1 MERNPRGNHTLR
13 GNYASQTHFERQ
25 PRDNHTVSCFRWA
38 TATAVRVI
46 WLRGRQSSSQERG
59 NRETI
64 TLRETMTRLEEL
76 QTLGVASS
84 CDFQGHT
91 PVLWNRHIYLGKC
104 VFRKHSKFMCGIQSQ
119 NERKHRV
126 FSLTASIPPC
136 NCQKQTLW
144 KRKRTAALY
153 FEEVWTEVQVAC
165 ARYPSCAIMCVYVF
179 PFVFVFVFAFYLC

>member
-1 MERNPRGNHTLR
+1 MQLSDYFEEAIERNPRGNHTLR

-38 TATAVRVI
+38 TAAAVRVI
-46 WLRGRQSSSQERG
+46 SLRGRQSSSQERG

-104 VFRKHSKFMCGIQSQ
+104 MFRKHSKFMCGIQSQ

-126 FSLTASIPPC
+126 FSLTASIPPY
-136 NCQKQTLW
+136 NCQKQTFERENGQLPCTL
-144 KRKRTAALY
+144 KRCGQKCRLHVRAAP
-153 FEEVWTEVQVAC
+153 C
-165 ARYPSCAIMCVYVF
+165 M
-179 PFVFVFVFAFYLC
+179 